1 MRTNLPHDVRPGERV
16 EVRCVLRAPETQGR
30 MTLVW
35 TLVQEQVA
43 WFNEKNRKSLHA
55 SEIEIA

>member
-1 MRTNLPHDVRPGERV
+1 
-16 EVRCVLRAPETQGR
+16 

>member
-1 MRTNLPHDVRPGERV
+1 
-16 EVRCVLRAPETQGR
+16 
-30 MTLVW
+30 
-35 TLVQEQVA
+35 VQEQVA